1 MARSVREDNRACRRG
16 EREREK
22 RGRKTFSQWRDL
34 YAWRRKRTY
43 SSPREER
50 ENNVSR
56 RGKKICTL
64 ESRRISVR
72 GRRRK
77 RERRNR
83 CLLPL
88 RLKTH
93 LKYRLAVCDD
103 KSVFTCDPREDGGR
117 IRMLHETT
125 MNRFVF
131 TSLTW
136 SNNGEL
142 LSVLMQSLKG
152 YSVLCAAPH
161 ESNFWRA
168 KMKCDL
174 STMAKLSREDDLD
187 DDGDSGGKNKK
198 GLKIIDEEEKEN
210 EEKRRKLVRDVL
222 SALDDSADERRVL
235 DGEEEKEA
243 EEYDAEMINSRKAA
257 EEEEEE
263 AAVFPLSKK
272 IFDIYESEVED
283 EDEEGDK
290 RR

>member
-1 MARSVREDNRACRRG
+1 MS
-16 EREREK
+16 
-22 RGRKTFSQWRDL
+22 TSTSWM
-34 YAWRRKRTY
+34 
-43 SSPREER
+43 S
-50 ENNVSR
+50 
-56 RGKKICTL
+56 
-64 ESRRISVR
+64 
-72 GRRRK
+72 
-77 RERRNR
+77 
-83 CLLPL
+83 
-88 RLKTH
+88 TH

-210 EEKRRKLVRDVL
+210 EEKRRKLAGDVL
-222 SALDDSADERRVL
+222 SALDDSADEGRVL

-243 EEYDAEMINSRKAA
+243 EEDPKGRGCREDDEGSPCEERVRK
-257 EEEEEE
+257 
-263 AAVFPLSKK
+263 
-272 IFDIYESEVED
+272 
-283 EDEEGDK
+283 G
-290 RR
+290 RRKDHR